1 MRSLDGFLRMTNQKQ
16 SRSPGAVKATSTFL
30 LIDATLSL
38 LILLPFLFLA
48 DIPRHSTPNHA
59 VNGGPRR
66 RTPKNRST
74 KRPLDDVIDLTSEVP
89 LPIC

>member
-1 MRSLDGFLRMTNQKQ
+1 MRSLDEFLRVTNQKQ
-16 SRSPGAVKATSTFL
+16 SSAVKATSTFL
-30 LIDATLSL
+30 LIDVTSSL
-38 LILLPFLFLA
+38 LILLPFLFLV

-59 VNGGPRR
+59 VNGGPSL